1 VSEHGHTLEGLYY
14 GRYDFSREKT
24 QGQALLVGGVGL
36 AGNGIMPTS
45 IFFLRSLSTLRD
57 TRAVGPRPYPVV

>member
-1 VSEHGHTLEGLYY
+1 MDILWKVSIT
-14 GRYDFSREKT
+14 DVMTSREKT

-57 TRAVGPRPYPVV
+57 TRAVEPRPYPVV